1 MAPTLLRT
9 GISVVLL
16 VAGSAIAIRAAIVMS
31 ANSTAT
37 ATCDDAVGTTMKAIS
52 YSQHGPADDVLRMT
66 ADYPRPVPGKN
77 DVLIQI
83 KASSVNPVDF
93 KLRRN
98 SVPNFLVP
106 KPKIPGEDVAGVVVE
121 LGANV
126 SKRSKFRIGDRVAA
140 MLPVI
145 RSKWGSSAEFVAVDA
160 SLVAKIPETVELES
174 AAALPLVSL
183 TVVQS
188 LKKVK
193 EPKGKKILIHA
204 GAGGVGT
211 FAIQYAKNVLGMH
224 VATTASKEKTEIVKA
239 LGADLVIDY
248 KSQDFT
254 EVVKDY
260 DAILD
265 PMSFLYEGRT
275 LKSNVLKKTGH
286 YLSIMSSD
294 WALREDGKE
303 KSYGARTYWNIFKH
317 KLANL
322 ITPGWFVP
330 KYDICMVNPNG
341 DDLQLVMDL
350 LEEKKVNAVIDS
362 KFSLA
367 DMAKAHRHLE
377 GGHVTGKVVIQ
388 H

>member
-1 MAPTLLRT
+1 M
-9 GISVVLL
+9 G
-16 VAGSAIAIRAAIVMS
+16 
-31 ANSTAT
+31 
-37 ATCDDAVGTTMKAIS
+37 
-52 YSQHGPADDVLRMT
+52 
-66 ADYPRPVPGKN
+66 
-77 DVLIQI
+77 
-83 KASSVNPVDF
+83 
-93 KLRRN
+93 
-98 SVPNFLVP
+98 
-106 KPKIPGEDVAGVVVE
+106 
-121 LGANV
+121 
-126 SKRSKFRIGDRVAA
+126 
-140 MLPVI
+140 
-145 RSKWGSSAEFVAVDA
+145 
-160 SLVAKIPETVELES
+160 VAKIPETVELES

-317 KLANL
+317 KLANM

-330 KYDICMVNPNG
+330 KYDICMVSPNG
-341 DDLQLVMDL
+341 DDLQMVMDL

-362 KFSLA
+362 KFPLGE
-367 DMAKAHRHLE
+367 MAKAHRHLE